1 MLLAVIPMIFT
12 LVMVLLKFKRENND
26 DSDGSDAFVSFDAI
40 DMGTF

>member
-26 DSDGSDAFVSFDAI
+26 DSDCSDAFVSFDAI